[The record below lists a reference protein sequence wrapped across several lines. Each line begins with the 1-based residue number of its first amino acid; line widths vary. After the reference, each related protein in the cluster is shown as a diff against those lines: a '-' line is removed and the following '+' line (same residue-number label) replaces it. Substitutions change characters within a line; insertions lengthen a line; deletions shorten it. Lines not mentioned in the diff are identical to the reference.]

1 MPSLRENLGIKP
13 DLNALE
19 SISLEVLI
27 FLFSLNTH
35 LELLFFRF

>member
-1 MPSLRENLGIKP
+1 MPFLRENLGTNP
-13 DLNALE
+13 DFNAFEE

-35 LELLFFRF
+35 LELVIF